1 MQWYRAEATSG
12 ANTPSLSVV
21 SRVFTSPGAGGLL
34 NSSSTFLRVLTS
46 LLRFQPLLRDEHGDG
61 GAVQHLSLRHI

>member
-1 MQWYRAEATSG
+1 MQWYSAEATSG

-34 NSSSTFLRVLTS
+34 NSSSTFLRVLTAS
-46 LLRFQPLLRDEHGDG
+46 SDTSATSR
-61 GAVQHLSLRHI
+61 